1 MAATAVLEREHTR
14 EKKEKSSER
23 DKGRLNVVLSPR
35 SMDRLEALKIKTDAS
50 TYTEVF
56 KNALRL
62 YDALIEEIENGTD
75 LYIKDKEGNF
85 IAYKIFN

>member
-1 MAATAVLEREHTR
+1 
-14 EKKEKSSER
+14 
-23 DKGRLNVVLSPR
+23 
-35 SMDRLEALKIKTDAS
+35 MDRLEALKIKTDAS

-62 YDALIEEIENGTD
+62 YDALIEEIENGND